1 VHAVGEMVV
10 DQPVRAAVDF
20 EDQELV
26 REARR
31 GDSRA
36 FDTLVQRHWGKVSS
50 IAARFLRDPND
61 VEDVTQETFLQAYR
75 HLRAFRGQASVRTW
89 LVRITVNVCKN
100 RVRTAWWRRVS
111 LVGAAPLDPA
121 GASDAQ
127 ALAEGAVLRE
137 QFEKAVATLPDPL
150 RVPFVL
156 RFLEDLSG
164 AEIAA
169 VLGWNESTVWTRIYT
184 ARRELRKRFASFL
197 EE

>member
-1 VHAVGEMVV
+1 VQAAGEMVV
-10 DQPVRAAVDF
+10 DQPLRTAAED
-20 EDQELV
+20 EDQHLV
-26 REARR
+26 HATLR

-36 FDTLVQRHWGKVSS
+36 FDTLVQRHWGKVAS
-50 IAARFLRDPND
+50 IAGRFLRDPND
-61 VEDVTQETFLQAYR
+61 VEDVTQETFVQAYR
-75 HLRAFRGQASVRTW
+75 HLRAFRGQASIQTW
-89 LVRITVNVCKN
+89 LIRITVNVCKN

-127 ALAEGAVLRE
+127 ALAEGAVLQE
-137 QFEKAVATLPDPL
+137 QFEKAVALLPDAL

-169 VLGWNESTVWTRIYT
+169 ALGWNESTVWTRIYA
-184 ARRELRKRFASFL
+184 ARRELRKRLGNFL